1 MKEKTQMKKL
11 MVAAAAA
18 AMAAG
23 VYAAGFQPIDCT
35 PDVPEGDCPVMTFK
49 LTASGKAVQDYKGEY
64 KTVKTL
70 KISKGALVMMPDE
83 TMAQD
88 CDICCYATANIYA
101 TVKVGSATHYVAI
114 NDVAVTKWSIFGKEL
129 DKVANFLTEMKKG
142 STKTVESDLYLEA
155 DDVDVYFAT
164 DDDSIV
170 STVLFRAAAFG
181 KMNAK
186 NLKAGSVSNSYC
198 VKPEQKECVLE
209 FTPKSYSGW
218 FAGNYDVCVN
228 DDQLCFNCDCGQ
240 YDIFGGTWKATY
252 QAKAT
257 TQAAIAKLAWG
268 KNVKFDDDEE

>member
-1 MKEKTQMKKL
+1 MKKL

-35 PDVPEGDCPVMTFK
+35 PEIADGVCPPMTFK
-49 LTASGKAVQDYKGEY
+49 LTASGKAVQDVNGAY

-70 KISKGALVMMPDE
+70 KISKGALVMLPDE
-83 TMAQD
+83 TMAED
-88 CDICCYATANIYA
+88 CDICCYATATILA
-101 TVKVGSATHYVAI
+101 TVKIGSATHYVEI
-114 NDVAVTKWSIFGKEL
+114 PDVAVTKWSIFGKDLE
-129 DKVANFLTEMKKG
+129 KVANFLTEMKKG

-155 DDVDVYFAT
+155 DDNDVIFAS
-164 DDDSIV
+164 DDDSLV
-170 STVLFRAAAFG
+170 STVTFRAAAFG

-186 NLKAGSVSNSYC
+186 NLKAGSVSDSYC
-198 VKPEQKECVLE
+198 VKPTQKECVLE

-228 DDQLCFNCDCGQ
+228 DDQLCFNCDCGE
-240 YDIFGGTWKATY
+240 YDIFGGTWKAVY

-257 TQAAIAKLAWG
+257 TIEAIYKLAFG
-268 KNVKFDDDEE
+268 KKIVFGDEEE